1 MRSSNL
7 CLIISEAKPLPPG
20 EFTLS
25 NKPLIDPS
33 LSILL
38 RVFEKFSLE
47 IAPSAYS
54 PSIISPE
61 ATKTA
66 NLLSEEFSL
75 FKSARLSLKDIIFS
89 STSEDR

>member
-20 EFTLS
+20 EFTLR
-25 NKPLIDPS
+25 NKPLIDLS
-33 LSILL
+33 LSILF

-66 NLLSEEFSL
+66 NLLSLYQKTEG
-75 FKSARLSLKDIIFS
+75 
-89 STSEDR
+89 